1 MVRRIATPLLLG
13 LLCLALLLP
22 KAGGLLLAVI
32 PGVTTAVICTGS
44 EIVVLTLGPD
54 GAPIE
59 ELPEPLLDTCILA
72 DAGPAAELP
81 TPLWVR
87 LARSL
92 EDSFVS
98 VPTRQER
105 ANHPSTPPP
114 AQGPPVLV

>member
-1 MVRRIATPLLLG
+1 MVRHIVTPLLLG
-13 LLCLALLLP
+13 LLCLSLLLP
-22 KAGGLLLAVI
+22 KAGGLLLAVM

-59 ELPEPLLDTCILA
+59 ELPEPLVDTCVLA
-72 DAGPAAELP
+72 EAGPAIELP
-81 TPLWVR
+81 APFWMR

-98 VPTRQER
+98 VPTRRQR